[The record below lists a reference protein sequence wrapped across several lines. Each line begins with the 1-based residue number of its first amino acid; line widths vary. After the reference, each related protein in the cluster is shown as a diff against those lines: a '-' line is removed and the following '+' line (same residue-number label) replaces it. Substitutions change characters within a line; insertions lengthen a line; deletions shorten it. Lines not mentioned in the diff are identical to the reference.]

1 MLTKVLQVQVRHSRI
16 RLRPRTRSTRT
27 HLMTRRRQRTPSAS
41 PRRRSTVPQNSIE
54 GSANLLHGSSRS
66 GSNRR
71 GSAGMERTT
80 GRHVRSLLS
89 SLTYFPRSLHPCP
102 RSLPF
107 DLPLHTRRDSAG
119 LTTAHHK
126 AVPAMARPPI
136 DPHHKHGCLH
146 PLRLSRRKRR
156 REGSGNQ
163 HRVRGALSLYQRQR
177 SLPRSYIPFIGILS
191 FLLWY
196 R

>member
-1 MLTKVLQVQVRHSRI
+1 
-16 RLRPRTRSTRT
+16 
-27 HLMTRRRQRTPSAS
+27 
-41 PRRRSTVPQNSIE
+41 
-54 GSANLLHGSSRS
+54 
-66 GSNRR
+66 
-71 GSAGMERTT
+71 MERTT
-80 GRHVRSLLS
+80 GRLVRSLLS
-89 SLTYFPRSLHPCP
+89 SLSYFHYNLHSCS

-119 LTTAHHK
+119 LTTTHHE
-126 AVPAMARPPI
+126 AVPAMASPPI

-163 HRVRGALSLYQRQR
+163 HRVRGALSSYQRQR